1 MKTCARR
8 RKEKGEPDV
17 PVNAFSDIA
26 FLLIIFFIV
35 VTTLTK
41 ITNVLTD
48 MPAGEKTDAKTDK
61 NTSVQLHE
69 DKITLNGNI
78 IDMPGLRK
86 RLFDM
91 NLDEKKGEDKVVLLE
106 AVGNVTYQVYF
117 EYMATNSGAGGVIAI
132 VQEEKTK
139 GKGS

>member
-1 MKTCARR
+1 MQTCARR
-8 RKEKGEPDV
+8 RKEKGEPEV
-17 PVNAFSDIA
+17 PTNAFSDIA

-35 VTTLTK
+35 ATTITKLTG
-41 ITNVLTD
+41 VLTD

-61 NTSVQLHE
+61 NTSVQLYE
-69 DKITLNGNI
+69 DKITLNSEAV
-78 IDMPGLRK
+78 DMAALRR
-86 RLFDM
+86 RLFNM
-91 NLDEKKGEDKVVLLE
+91 NLDQKKGEDKVVLLE

-117 EYMATNSGAGGVIAI
+117 EAMATINGAGGVIAI